1 MTTIRCPHCGTQ
13 NHADDFGYPRCS
25 QCHEDLVRCNYC
37 RHFEA
42 GACTHPRAYI
52 HFTPDLEAAKSC
64 PAFRSQFEVRD
75 ARMLA
80 QLPAPLWVV
89 FLLTLVVGCLTA
101 AAWFID
107 PYGRYF
113 FGNPLDLRADVPA
126 IVAVGKP
133 FTVTLRITNLLD
145 KARSTPIMIEVIGD
159 EYQLISA
166 SNQPRKIT
174 YNNEHFVLEYA
185 PLDSGA
191 MRSIRLQLVQRKLGE
206 ARFIARV
213 YAPGNHQSHE
223 VNTEIFALANLV
235 DGGVEGRPQ

>member
-1 MTTIRCPHCGTQ
+1 M
-13 NHADDFGYPRCS
+13 RCS
-25 QCHEDLVRCNYC
+25 YC
-37 RHFEA
+37 RHYEG
-42 GACTHPRAYI
+42 GACAHPRAHV
-52 HFTPDLEAAKSC
+52 HFAPDLEAAKSC

-75 ARMLA
+75 SRLLA

-89 FLLTLVVGCLTA
+89 FLLTLIVGSLTA

-126 IVAVGKP
+126 MVTVGKP

-145 KARSTPIMIEVIGD
+145 KARSTPVYIEVIGN
-159 EYQLISA
+159 EYQLVSA
-166 SNQPRKIT
+166 SSQPRKIT
-174 YNNEHFVLEYA
+174 YNSEHFVLEYP

-191 MRSIRLQLVQRKLGE
+191 MQSIRLQMVQRKLGG

-213 YAPGNHQSHE
+213 YAPANHQSHE
-223 VNTEIFALANLV
+223 VNTEIFAL
-235 DGGVEGRPQ
+235 R